1 MAKFC
6 VSIKIT
12 LNTKGCF
19 VMKKNKIISL
29 VLAIV
34 ICLTA
39 TVLVVTANTKE
50 ASIQIVSD
58 KTELKAG
65 ESATISVN
73 VTTNFSVATMS
84 IPVFYDKTMVTVSDE
99 TANLTDYSV
108 KSTTTDAQSVNSDKV
123 YADTNVDSS
132 KYGFVLVTYIASAGT
147 DVAETVDGAV
157 LTFNITALADVEG
170 DAIINCVA
178 ESAKTTDNVDGM
190 LYFGSPASGK
200 TINSVPENVENINF
214 DSASETVVITKGS
227 TEANTLMLKD
237 GAPYEA
243 VIDYDNCGD
252 YMGTIYGIDTLG
264 WDDTLE
270 ADGTLADFL
279 TTAYGD
285 DYLEVI
291 VPDDAGVE
299 TTGTIINVL
308 DEDGNAIESYVF
320 VYFGDVDMS
329 GDITSVDAFMCEYY
343 ETNYE
348 GIDTFE
354 QFMAGDLDADG
365 WPTSVDGFTME
376 YYETNYEGMPE
387 QADVAAG
394 IVDAGLIYEMV

>member
-1 MAKFC
+1 
-6 VSIKIT
+6 
-12 LNTKGCF
+12 
-19 VMKKNKIISL
+19 MKKNRIISL

-34 ICLTA
+34 FCLTA

-84 IPVFYDKTMVTVSDE
+84 IPVFYDKTMVTVSDA

-157 LTFNITALADVEG
+157 LTFNITALAEVEG
-170 DAIINCVA
+170 DTIINCVA

-200 TINSVPENVENINF
+200 TINSVPENVENIKF
-214 DSASETVVITKGS
+214 DSASETVVITKDS
-227 TEANTLMLKD
+227 AEANTLMLKD
-237 GAPYEA
+237 GAPFEA
-243 VIDYDNCGD
+243 IIDTVNCGD
-252 YMGTIYGIDTLG
+252 FTGTIYGFDTVG
-264 WDDTLE
+264 INADMV
-270 ADGTLADFL
+270 ADGTIAEFV

-285 DYLEVI
+285 EYLEV
-291 VPDDAGVE
+291 VVGDSGVK
-299 TTGTIINVL
+299 TTGTLINVL
-308 DEDGNAIESYVF
+308 DEDGNVVESYV
-320 VYFGDVDMS
+320 YILFGDMDMDGWVGGS
-329 GDITSVDAFMCEYY
+329 DAYVAEYY
-343 ETNYE
+343 EMNLE
-348 GIDTFE
+348 GIEDVLV
-354 QFMAGDLDADG
+354 FMAGD
-365 WPTSVDGFTME
+365 VDGDAWAGGSDAYMME
-376 YYETNYEGMPE
+376 YFEMNLDGMPS
-387 QADVAAG
+387 QAEIGATNVNN
-394 IVDAGLIYEMV
+394 VYELI

>member
-1 MAKFC
+1 
-6 VSIKIT
+6 
-12 LNTKGCF
+12 
-19 VMKKNKIISL
+19 MKKNRIISL

-34 ICLTA
+34 FCLTA

-50 ASIQIVSD
+50 ASIQIISD

-84 IPVFYDKTMVTVSDE
+84 IPVFYDKTMVTVSDA

-132 KYGFVLVTYIASAGT
+132 KYGFVLVTYIASAGV
-147 DVAETVDGAV
+147 DVADTVDGAV

-214 DSASETVVITKGS
+214 DSANETVVITKGS
-227 TEANTLMLKD
+227 AEANTLVLNEN
-237 GAPYEA
+237 APFEA
-243 VIDYDNCGD
+243 LIDLVNCGD
-252 YMGTIYGIDTLG
+252 FTGAVYGFDTLG
-264 WDDTLE
+264 WNDNFE
-270 ADGTLADFL
+270 VDGTIADFV

-285 DYLEVI
+285 EYLEV
-291 VPDDAGVE
+291 VVGDSGVE
-299 TTGTIINVL
+299 TTGTVINVL
-308 DEDGNAIESYVF
+308 DGEGNVVESYVYI
-320 VYFGDVDMS
+320 YFGDMDMD
-329 GDITSVDAFMCEYY
+329 GGIGAADAAIAEYY
-343 ETNYE
+343 ELNFM
-348 GIDTFE
+348 GIDTLH
-354 QFMAGDLDADG
+354 QFMAGDLDGDSMPGASDAG
-365 WPTSVDGFTME
+365 TME
-376 YYETNYEGMPE
+376 FWELNYFGMALQSDIGAVAKDIPYE
-387 QADVAAG
+387 
-394 IVDAGLIYEMV
+394 IF

>member
-6 VSIKIT
+6 VSINLT
-12 LNTKGCF
+12 LNIKGCF
-19 VMKKNKIISL
+19 VMKKNRIISL

-34 ICLTA
+34 FCLTA

-84 IPVFYDKTMVTVSDE
+84 IPIFYDKTMVTVSDA
-99 TANLTDYSV
+99 TAKLTDYSV

-157 LTFNITALADVEG
+157 LTFNVTALADVEG
-170 DAIINCVA
+170 DAIFNCVA
-178 ESAKTTDNVDGM
+178 ESAKTTDNGDGM

-214 DSASETVVITKGS
+214 DSASQAVTIVKGS
-227 TEANTLMLKD
+227 AEANTIMLKED
-237 GAPYEA
+237 AIVEA
-243 VIDYDNCGD
+243 YIDLNNNCG
-252 YMGTIYGIDTLG
+252 YTGIIYGIDTL
-264 WDDTLE
+264 E
-270 ADGTLADFL
+270 NIESDGSLSENL

-285 DYLEVI
+285 DYLEII
-291 VPDDAGVE
+291 VPDSAGVE

-308 DEDGNAIESYVF
+308 NENREVIETYIF
-320 VYFGDVDMS
+320 IYFGDVDM
-329 GDITSVDAFMCEYY
+329 
-343 ETNYE
+343 
-348 GIDTFE
+348 
-354 QFMAGDLDADG
+354 DG
-365 WPTSVDGFTME
+365 SISANDGFLAE
-376 YYETNYEGMPE
+376 YFEVFGEGVDRHYQLISADVDMDGSVSANDSFILEYFEVYGEGME
-387 QADVAAG
+387 TQQVIAAG
-394 IVDAGLIYEMV
+394 VFENIYELV

>member
-1 MAKFC
+1 
-6 VSIKIT
+6 
-12 LNTKGCF
+12 
-19 VMKKNKIISL
+19 MKKNKIISL
-29 VLAIV
+29 VLAI
-34 ICLTA
+34 IFCLTA

-65 ESATISVN
+65 ESAIISVN

-84 IPVFYDKTMVTVSDE
+84 IPVFYDKTMVTVSDA

-108 KSTTTDAQSVNSDKV
+108 KSTTTDTQSVNSDKV

-200 TINSVPENVENINF
+200 TINSVPENVENIDF
-214 DSASETVVITKGS
+214 ASANETVVITKGS
-227 TEANTLMLKD
+227 SEPNTLVLNEN
-237 GAPYEA
+237 APYEA
-243 VIDYDNCGD
+243 IIDYTNCGE
-252 YMGTIYGIDTLG
+252 YTGTIYGFDTLG
-264 WDDTLE
+264 WNDNWE
-270 ADGTLADFL
+270 ADGTIADFV

-285 DYLEVI
+285 DYLEVL
-291 VPDDAGVE
+291 PTDGGE
-299 TTGTIINVL
+299 TTGTVINVL
-308 DEDGNAIESYVF
+308 DENGDVVESYVYL
-320 VYFGDVDMS
+320 YFGDVDS
-329 GDITSVDAFMCEYY
+329 DGLVGASDGYICELY
-343 ETNYE
+343 EATYNAE
-348 GIDTFE
+348 EAGIGSFE
-354 QFMAGDLDADG
+354 QFMAADLDGDC
-365 WPTSVDGFTME
+365 WPGAGDAFIME
-376 YYETNYEGMPE
+376 YYEGTYEGMPF
-387 QADVAAG
+387 QADIAAT
-394 IVDAGLIYEMV
+394 IVDGGLVYEML

>member
-1 MAKFC
+1 
-6 VSIKIT
+6 
-12 LNTKGCF
+12 
-19 VMKKNKIISL
+19 MKKNRIISL
-29 VLAIV
+29 FLAIV
-34 ICLTA
+34 FCLTA

-84 IPVFYDKTMVTVSDE
+84 IPVFYDKTMVTVSDA

-132 KYGFVLVTYIASAGT
+132 KYGFVLVTYIASAGA

-178 ESAKTTDNVDGM
+178 ESSKTTENVDGM

-214 DSASETVVITKGS
+214 DSASQTVAIVEGS
-227 TEANTLMLKD
+227 SEANTLIVD
-237 GAPYEA
+237 ESFEYADYV
-243 VIDYDNCGD
+243 VIDKNNTNNGEYTG
-252 YMGTIYGIDTLG
+252 IVYGIDTL
-264 WDDTLE
+264 DQNEMMEIL
-270 ADGTLADFL
+270 GTLDDAL
-279 TTAYGD
+279 TTNNGD
-285 DYLEVI
+285 DYLVIEANEV
-291 VPDDAGVE
+291 AGVE
-299 TTGTIINVL
+299 STGATITVV
-308 DEDGNAIESYVF
+308 DESSNAIETYVF
-320 VYFGDVDMS
+320 VYFGDID
-329 GDITSVDAFMCEYY
+329 GDGMISANDALIAEYY
-343 ETNYE
+343 EATYE
-348 GIDTFE
+348 GINSYAE
-354 QFMAGDLDADG
+354 YVSAD
-365 WPTSVDGFTME
+365 VDGDGMPSANDALIME
-376 YYETNYEGMPE
+376 YYEATYEG
-387 QADVAAG
+387 
-394 IVDAGLIYEMV
+394 VDYQYNLGQNAMNNTYEWIF

>member
-1 MAKFC
+1 
-6 VSIKIT
+6 
-12 LNTKGCF
+12 
-19 VMKKNKIISL
+19 MKKNRIISL
-29 VLAIV
+29 FLAIV
-34 ICLTA
+34 FCLTA

-84 IPVFYDKTMVTVSDE
+84 IPVFYDKTIVTVSDA

-170 DAIINCVA
+170 EAIINCVA

-227 TEANTLMLKD
+227 AEANTLVLNEN
-237 GAPYEA
+237 APFEA
-243 VIDYDNCGD
+243 IIDYTNCGE
-252 YMGTIYGIDTLG
+252 YTGTVYGFDTLG
-264 WDDTLE
+264 WNDE
-270 ADGTLADFL
+270 FIVDGTIADFV

-285 DYLEVI
+285 DYLEV
-291 VPDDAGVE
+291 VVGDSGSE
-299 TTGTIINVL
+299 TTGAVINVL
-308 DEDGNAIESYVF
+308 DENGEVVESYVYI
-320 VYFGDVDMS
+320 YFGDMDMDANVGAS
-329 GDITSVDAFMCEYY
+329 DAFMAEYY
-343 ETNYE
+343 EGFYE

-354 QFMAGDLDADG
+354 QYMAGDVDADG
-365 WPTSVDGFTME
+365 TTGASDAFVME
-376 YYETNYEGMPE
+376 YYEGFYEGMMT
-387 QADVAAG
+387 QQDIAANAFG
-394 IVDAGLIYEMV
+394 YVYEWFVL